1 MKRVEAIKKIIEIIS
16 TQDNIREA
24 REIAWQN
31 NIALTELWSDDDQE
45 IIGMMV
51 EDDTIYF

>member
-1 MKRVEAIKKIIEIIS
+1 MKRSEVINKVVEIIS
-16 TQDNIREA
+16 TQDDISEA
-24 REIAWQN
+24 EELARQN
-31 NIALTELWSDDDQE
+31 DITLAEVWENDE